1 MRGTPRQ
8 PPSPTPRFNV
18 VASSPKPNT
27 DPSQREGVYHY
38 TLARAL
44 GMPGP
49 IYLGEFAHAKGFP
62 ETETEFATTVDNGKG
77 GLQSAYSVKLD
88 KLVLK
93 LKELAAA

>member
-1 MRGTPRQ
+1 
-8 PPSPTPRFNV
+8 
-18 VASSPKPNT
+18 
-27 DPSQREGVYHY
+27 
-38 TLARAL
+38 
-44 GMPGP
+44 MPGP